1 MIKINE
7 FFAGEFPNNK
17 RDLRNLDIISIIIKM
32 IFIKKFGAVIMR
44 SILNITSFNV
54 SNLQDLET

>member
-32 IFIKKFGAVIMR
+32 IFIRKFGAVIMR

-54 SNLQDLET
+54 SNLQDLKT

>member
-32 IFIKKFGAVIMR
+32 IFIRKFGAVIMR
-44 SILNITSFNV
+44 SPNIKHNFI
-54 SNLQDLET
+54 

>member
-32 IFIKKFGAVIMR
+32 IFIRKFGAVIMR